1 MIRKANQSDFDK
13 ILDMVSIF
21 WAHTCY
27 KEPFNREATMPYIQM
42 AHDCEL
48 LAVAEADGKVKGFC
62 AAIASPMMGSG
73 EISATE
79 LAWWIDED
87 ARGGRIGINLLRYME
102 QLAQVAGVKYWN
114 MIAMRSSMFDEV
126 TGMYQRMGYVENEVI
141 YTKVF

>member
-1 MIRKANQSDFDK
+1 MR
-13 ILDMVSIF
+13 
-21 WAHTCY
+21 
-27 KEPFNREATMPYIQM
+27 
-42 AHDCEL
+42 
-48 LAVAEADGKVKGFC
+48 
-62 AAIASPMMGSG
+62 SG